1 MAPGLARRSR
11 RRGRVGRWGLLPLLF
26 LFLLNQGLAAQTE
39 SASHLRLGLT
49 LGGMSLVGVAV
60 EYEREGR
67 SVDLAIGTW
76 SFDDISL
83 SIAAKQYLGVGATRP
98 FVGFGA
104 WGVFASS
111 EEGRGGVLVL
121 RAPVG
126 VDGAWME
133 RSLPRIRHQHQS
145 GSKGMANRSGRRHS
159 RDVSTAPTPGTVLS
173 LAPLGVRG
181 VVRPRVTPTALR
193 PRVALPLGTRQP
205 LHWG

>member
-126 VDGAWME
+126 VDWRMDGDHF
-133 RSLPRIRHQHQS
+133 LGFVINI
-145 GSKGMANRSGRRHS
+145 NRGLRVWRTDPDDDTPVMS
-159 RDVSTAPTPGTVLS
+159 R
-173 LAPLGVRG
+173 
-181 VVRPRVTPTALR
+181 LR
-193 PRVALPLGTRQP
+193 PLPGLYYR
-205 LHWG
+205 WRR